1 MKGNGAVKL
10 KIASL
15 ALAAVMLSGCAHRT
29 QSTSTTTTTQNV
41 AKATEETIKTGGE
54 PTVPEETFYQSE
66 DVVLKAPASPEFQ
79 DMKQI
84 YSGANRSVFLGD
96 MVLASFY
103 NVYEKTEGI
112 EETDSES
119 FWAMFDLRGTYIGRM
134 EDKEMPPDAYF
145 TIDPSGNILAV
156 YSDYVEEDGKWASNV
171 YLERFD
177 LHGNVVSEKKKIY
190 RSDTLMLTDVISTK
204 EFGTVITMQHT
215 ILQLDANDM
224 IRSEETIGEKYYFC
238 EMLQE
243 NGKYY
248 VQILAYD
255 YQNPE
260 NESMSLSLL
269 GTDSSGA
276 LFLKDYERDADAM
289 QGMKI
294 FQSENGL
301 YSATRNA
308 LGKLN
313 IATGEYSRLLD
324 WNQTDID
331 RSILMEGAIRVISEG
346 ELSQTQTVLPEK
358 TPSEKP
364 VQEPSEAPQVEPA
377 ETFSSESAPEVV
389 DVPADTSVSASV
401 ETTSVETT
409 ADVTSDAANSGDGQ
423 TRVCL
428 TALVQTSEGD
438 VLHLYNIYPSD
449 TNPHAGQDVVWM
461 GGIGITD
468 SVIMKSIA
476 SFNKNSSNGIWV
488 KVYDYGDFRYTGTY
502 GTKKYRDKALEN
514 MVAQI
519 NSGTGPDIIISTE
532 DSASL
537 DNSHALTNLNG
548 YVDGISGLK
557 REEYFDSALRAF
569 ETDGKLYSI
578 PLGFKVNALL
588 GNPSYVD
595 GKTEMNYHDFSSA
608 RALLQENI
616 MLFSGMTLESM
627 MNMFVEGETY
637 SWINYG
643 SDKVTIDKSA
653 LIDMLELLKLEM
665 INNEGEIYGMNDD
678 YDYTLDPYP
687 FDGFDDVYGSF
698 AAFCPGS
705 VNTLYEYSLGGVV
718 GDNTEWY
725 GYPGSSGCTPIV
737 EASMTAG
744 IASYSTQKDKA
755 WDVISYLLSEEVQ
768 SEINSLQSPTPY
780 ASYVEGAIP
789 VNIAAFRK
797 LNELRYKQS
806 GQGYVDETG
815 RTILIGQAE
824 MADLLD
830 NYEAWLQKP
839 LRRYVR
845 DDEVLAVVRR
855 VTASYLG
862 GEINVTEAA
871 ETIEKEL
878 TSIFE

>member
-1 MKGNGAVKL
+1 MEIIFQAIGNAKIEAFLKYGKFFSYLCRTTGCGAVGSALGLGPRCRTFESCHPDPVACSNCCRLSFVAMEMDKNRL
-10 KIASL
+10 KEPGFGRIL
-15 ALAAVMLSGCAHRT
+15 LGVVALGCSILIGFVVGLRAGDRSRKRQPQEPVSG
-29 QSTSTTTTTQNV
+29 
-41 AKATEETIKTGGE
+41 
-54 PTVPEETFYQSE
+54 
-66 DVVLKAPASPEFQ
+66 
-79 DMKQI
+79 
-84 YSGANRSVFLGD
+84 
-96 MVLASFY
+96 VLAPISSAEPAAKDTS
-103 NVYEKTEGI
+103 VVDT
-112 EETDSES
+112 
-119 FWAMFDLRGTYIGRM
+119 
-134 EDKEMPPDAYF
+134 
-145 TIDPSGNILAV
+145 LAV
-156 YSDYVEEDGKWASNV
+156 
-171 YLERFD
+171 
-177 LHGNVVSEKKKIY
+177 
-190 RSDTLMLTDVISTK
+190 DTLVV
-204 EFGTVITMQHT
+204 EPV
-215 ILQLDANDM
+215 
-224 IRSEETIGEKYYFC
+224 
-238 EMLQE
+238 
-243 NGKYY
+243 
-248 VQILAYD
+248 
-255 YQNPE
+255 
-260 NESMSLSLL
+260 
-269 GTDSSGA
+269 
-276 LFLKDYERDADAM
+276 
-289 QGMKI
+289 
-294 FQSENGL
+294 
-301 YSATRNA
+301 
-308 LGKLN
+308 
-313 IATGEYSRLLD
+313 
-324 WNQTDID
+324 
-331 RSILMEGAIRVISEG
+331 
-346 ELSQTQTVLPEK
+346 PEK

-377 ETFSSESAPEVV
+377 ETFSSESAPEAV

-502 GTKKYRDKALEN
+502 GTKKYRDKAMEN

-855 VTASYLG
+855 VTASYLD